1 MSRKPGLKEYGDEA
15 LGTLLDLMRNSKS
28 DPVRVAAAR
37 ELLDR
42 ALGRPKPEQAGE
54 DGPSLQEMIRRAF
67 ERKDP

>member
-1 MSRKPGLKEYGDEA
+1 MSQPGLKKYGDEA
-15 LGTLLDLMRNSKS
+15 LLTLLELMRNGKS
-28 DPVRVAAAR
+28 EPVRVAAAR

-42 ALGRPKPEQAGE
+42 THGKPKSDSAD